1 VIVWHLDRL
10 YRQSRELEQLLD
22 LLDSHPVRIESVQG
36 GSFDLNRHEGRLF
49 ARQLVS
55 FANYESAHKGARIA
69 RAQQHR
75 AGSGLWHGRAAY
87 GYLPGG
93 RVHVTQSGVVQRIVD
108 DYLVGIS
115 ASTIARELTADGL
128 PSPTGQPSWGETTI
142 RSILRSDR
150 LHRRRLDRSRQAE
163 VPGQWDPIITPDES
177 MLIQAILIAPRRDA
191 ARSSS
196 SLLGGIARCSSC
208 GNRLVAGVTSRGRRV
223 YSCRSAS
230 EHCNARVA
238 DADYMNLVIE
248 SRVLAEIEQ
257 HTITSDRLA
266 DPNSLLIG
274 LQSAREQLR
283 TLSAAFGGG
292 DLDRP
297 AYLDQRRHPIAA
309 IKSHAIDLAAH
320 SSHRLLSTGAD
331 ALRQRWKTAS
341 LSFRRALICAI
352 LTASAAE
359 DRSPA
364 ATMLRPTVG
373 ASGPSLFK
381 IPES

>member
-1 VIVWHLDRL
+1 MIVWHLDRL

-93 RVHVTQSGVVQRIVD
+93 RVHVTQSSVVRRIVD

-115 ASTIARELTADGL
+115 ASTIARELTATGI

-177 MLIQAILIAPRRDA
+177 MLIQAFLIAPRRDA

-230 EHCNARVA
+230 EHCNARDA
-238 DADYMNLVIE
+238 DADYMNLVVE
-248 SRVLAEIEQ
+248 SRVLAEVEQ

-274 LQSAREQLR
+274 LRSAREQLR

-297 AYLDQRRHPIAA
+297 AYLDQRRQPIAA
-309 IKSHAIDLAAH
+309 IKSHADDLAAH
-320 SSHRLLSTGAD
+320 SSHRLLSTGVD
-331 ALRQRWKTAS
+331 ALRQRWETAS
-341 LSFRRALICAI
+341 LSFRRALICAV

-364 ATMLRPTVG
+364 VTMLDPTAG
-373 ASGPSLFK
+373 ASGSSLFK